1 LKDQRKK
8 DGKAIFYIHQA
19 MDESILQRVASM
31 NQVKEA
37 WDILQT
43 YSQGIDKVKT
53 SKIQILRRDF
63 ETLSMKDSD

>member
-53 SKIQILRRDF
+53 SKLQILRRDF